1 MEIIMKKKDNI
12 RDCESCG
19 VRLLFEEK
27 DVKTGAFGASY
38 IECPNCG
45 QIIYLD
51 DEKYDKHITT
61 ENILFPQDFWH
72 SDDAIKVSED
82 EINRMIGEVVNSL
95 KSGESFS
102 FCGYGDTTVI
112 GLNMTDSEE
121 NCFEII
127 VSKKPYECTIDL
139 D

>member
-1 MEIIMKKKDNI
+1 MKIIMNEKDNI
-12 RDCESCG
+12 RDCENCG

-72 SDDAIKVSED
+72 SDNAIKVSED
-82 EINRMIGEVVNSL
+82 EINRIIGEVVNSL
-95 KSGESFS
+95 KSGSAFS
-102 FCGYGDTTVI
+102 HRGYGDTTVI
-112 GLNMTDSEE
+112 GLNPMNSSDS
-121 NCFEII
+121 CFEII
-127 VSKKPYECTIDL
+127 VSKNPYECTIDL